1 MARRVDLESAR
12 LRAFGA
18 SARRARGR
26 PIGKRERRA
35 PGSRALRLVPSGIDV
50 QARDGIGGAASACRS
65 AQNDVHVRAAAG
77 RKSGRENQRVEP
89 PGSRRRDGCKSARD
103 DRRARRLR
111 AFVQRVLRAA
121 RRQARIAGVA
131 RHRQSTGDFA
141 DAGSR
146 RCGAC
151 APDASADRLRPGRCR
166 RDAAEAGARVGRRRV
181 ERRAARHS
189 LRAG

>member
-1 MARRVDLESAR
+1 MARRVCLEGTR
-12 LRAFGA
+12 FRAFGA

-35 PGSRALRLVPSGIDV
+35 PGSRALRPVPSGIDV

-65 AQNDVHVRAAAG
+65 ARTTFTCARLPDGRVGAKINGWNRPVRDDVMD
-77 RKSGRENQRVEP
+77 Q
-89 PGSRRRDGCKSARD
+89 SARD

-166 RDAAEAGARVGRRRV
+166 RDAPEAGARVGRRRV